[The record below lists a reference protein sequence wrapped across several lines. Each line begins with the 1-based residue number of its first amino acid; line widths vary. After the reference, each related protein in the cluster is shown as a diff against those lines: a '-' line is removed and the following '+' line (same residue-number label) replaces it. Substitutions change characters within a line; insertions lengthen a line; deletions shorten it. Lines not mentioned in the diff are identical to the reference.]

1 MKMDYPLFFLLKP
14 FPTFEV
20 GMKVCEVSST
30 DVDLE
35 EFFSSSNICLISLRG
50 LESIG
55 ETTGTS
61 LLLL

>member
-1 MKMDYPLFFLLKP
+1 MNGLSPFFLLKP
-14 FPTFEV
+14 FLTLEV
-20 GMKVCEVSST
+20 GVKECEVSST

-61 LLLL
+61 PLLL